1 MESKVSYRVCLEREC
16 VHAAPPE
23 EVFPLLCPVREYE
36 WIERW
41 DCTVVYSES
50 GVAEEGCI
58 FETDFAGRE
67 TWVVTRYE
75 PPQRIEFCI
84 FVEAG
89 FVEQL
94 IITVRPEG
102 ASFSRVHWRRIYTAL
117 SADGEKAIRRH
128 VEPVTPARMQELD
141 RELAH
146 YLATG
151 SMWRHE
157 SADAV

>member
-1 MESKVSYRVCLEREC
+1 MESSVSYRVCLEREC
-16 VHAAPPE
+16 VHAAPPG

-41 DCTVVYSES
+41 DCTVVHSES
-50 GVAEEGCI
+50 GVAEEGCL

-75 PPQRIEFCI
+75 SPSRIEFCI
-84 FVEAG
+84 FVDAG
-89 FVEQL
+89 FVERL

-102 ASFSRVHWRRIYTAL
+102 TSSSRVHWKRIYTAL
-117 SADGEKAIRRH
+117 SADGATAIRGH
-128 VEPVTPARMQELD
+128 VERVTPARMKELD

-151 SMWRHE
+151 TMLRHE